1 MFGLLDLNKKIKFY
15 ICFIYICAMHSSLSD
30 FDFGFASPGL
40 CLRHSG
46 KHFVSRAGARAVR
59 RFSFSLDFPAASGVF
74 YFPLPILGSTFG
86 FRFLPQ
92 QIRRAGCHPGFGF
105 VISVGSFPVVESPE
119 PLTEIEISFFAPE
132 QSPGPPCRRCSASA
146 PGTRRSRF
154 SFRVAQCP
162 GQRFPPSKRHERF
175 FPLSDPCAGVC
186 PVWFGIRSSFP
197 LTG

>member
-1 MFGLLDLNKKIKFY
+1 
-15 ICFIYICAMHSSLSD
+15 MHSSLSD

-46 KHFVSRAGARAVR
+46 KDFVSRAGARAVR

-74 YFPLPILGSTFG
+74 YFPLPILGFHL
-86 FRFLPQ
+86 RF
-92 QIRRAGCHPGFGF
+92 
-105 VISVGSFPVVESPE
+105 SFPATADPARWVPSRFWFRHIGWFVSCRGVARAP
-119 PLTEIEISFFAPE
+119 EIEISFFAPE
-132 QSPGPPCRRCSASA
+132 QSPGPPGRRCSASA